1 MVQVSFFAEF
11 FTLFKFLRRPEFC
24 RKYEEWFAFHQPIT
38 PVYPFESG
46 LYPFLLPDFSI
57 LPHLCRI
64 NRKAMKKNTSIL
76 TIILLVTTLLTPAL
90 AQFPMGGVA
99 QPKALPGTAGDQ
111 TPKGNSKITGFV
123 VDSSVTKAVEFANIA
138 LYNKTTGKAVDGT
151 VADEKGKFVL
161 NRIVEGEYRLLISFL
176 GFKNKTIEN
185 ITLAKGQEL
194 DLGVI
199 KLGANVQTLN
209 EVVVTGQAALIEEKV
224 DRLVYNADKDI
235 AAKGGDATD
244 VLRKVPLLTVDLDG
258 NISLRGSQN
267 IRVLINNK
275 PSTII
280 ASSVAD
286 ALKQIPADLIKTVEV
301 ITSPS
306 AKYDAEGSGGIINI
320 ITKKNSLQGMNLN
333 VDAGA
338 GNRGSSLSLNGSY
351 RKGKAGFTLGG
362 FGRANYNTITKT
374 SLEQTSISNGISTLT
389 RQTGDGSSKGLFGQ
403 YNLGFDYDL
412 AKNQSL
418 TAGVRYGVRNFI
430 SQQDLVTRLF
440 TNGVAGST
448 SGRNVEAKN
457 LSGTIDMNVDYLHTF
472 KKPQQ
477 EWSIS
482 TLYSRNGLTND
493 FDANLLNSG
502 GALASRQR
510 NLNSNVNQEFTLQ
523 TDYQTPI
530 KKNQQIEFGA
540 KGIFREVT
548 SNYRYLLAGPTGN
561 FTTEI
566 NQPSGELT
574 YHQNIAAGYTSYTYT
589 TKKRYTFKGGLRY
602 EHTFIDAST
611 REGGPIGIGD
621 YGVLVPS
628 VNASKTIKGTTLKL
642 GYNRRI
648 QRPGLQ
654 QLNPNFNAANPQN
667 ITIGNP
673 SLRPELTNNFEL
685 GLSKTIKKVFVNATF
700 FGRVTNN
707 AISQVRRPSDT
718 LVGAIITTYENIGRQ
733 HAYGANVFAN
743 IAVTSKIN
751 VGLFSTAFY
760 TTLSGQAMG
769 DNGVSQNLT
778 NDGFNVSG
786 GLFSQAQFKN
796 GWGAQAF
803 GFLQGSQ
810 VQLQGMQGGFGFYTV
825 GIKKDFKNKKGS
837 LGLAGENFLSKRY
850 NIHTELKSSQF
861 NQVNDIYLYNRG
873 VRLTFTYKIGKM
885 TMDAPKKKARSVNND
900 DVKTEGGGQAAP
912 GGAPA
917 GGTPRQ

>member
-1 MVQVSFFAEF
+1 M
-11 FTLFKFLRRPEFC
+11 K
-24 RKYEEWFAFHQPIT
+24 KIY
-38 PVYPFESG
+38 
-46 LYPFLLPDFSI
+46 FLLAI
-57 LPHLCRI
+57 
-64 NRKAMKKNTSIL
+64 
-76 TIILLVTTLLTPAL
+76 TLLATTFLMPAQ

-99 QPKALPGTAGDQ
+99 PVKALPGTAGDQ
-111 TPKGNSKITGFV
+111 TPKGSAKITGFV

-138 LYNKTTGKAVDGT
+138 LYNKATGKAVDGT

-161 NRIVEGEYRLLISFL
+161 NKIAEGEYRLLISFL

-185 ITLAKGQEL
+185 ITLTKGQDL

-199 KLGANVQTLN
+199 KLSANVQTLN

-258 NISLRGSQN
+258 NVSLRGSQN

-280 ASSVAD
+280 ASSVSD
-286 ALKQIPADLIKTVEV
+286 ALKQIPADQIKTVEV

-333 VDAGA
+333 VDSGV

-374 SLEQTSISNGISTLT
+374 SLEQTSIANGITTQT
-389 RQTGDGSSKGLFGQ
+389 RQTGDGNSRGLFGQ

-412 AKNQSL
+412 AKNQSI
-418 TAGVRYGVRNFI
+418 TAGLRYGVRNFI
-430 SQQDLVTRLF
+430 SQQDLVTRLY
-440 TNGVAGST
+440 TNGVAGVA
-448 SGRNVEAKN
+448 SGRDVEAKN
-457 LSGTIDMNVDYLHTF
+457 LSGTIDINVDYLHTY

-477 EWSIS
+477 EWSMS

-493 FDANLLNSG
+493 FDANLLNGDG
-502 GALASRQR
+502 GLKSRQR
-510 NLNSNVNQEFTLQ
+510 NLNSNVNQEFTFQ

-530 KKNQQIEFGA
+530 KKNQLLEFGG

-548 SNYRYLLAGPTGN
+548 SNYRYLMAGPTGE
-561 FTTEI
+561 FTKEI
-566 NQPSGELT
+566 NQPSGELI
-574 YHQNIAAGYTSYTYT
+574 YHQNIAAGYSSYTYT
-589 TKKRYTFKGGLRY
+589 TKKRYTLKGGLRY

-611 REGGPIGIGD
+611 REGGPIGIAN

-718 LVGAIITTYENIGRQ
+718 LAGAIITTYENIGRQ
-733 HAYGANVFAN
+733 HAYGTNIFAN

-751 VGLFSTAFY
+751 VGLFSNVFY
-760 TTLSGQAMG
+760 TTLSGQAIG
-769 DNGVSQNLT
+769 ENGVSQNLT

-810 VQLQGMQGGFGFYTV
+810 VQLQGVQGGFGFYTV

-837 LGLAGENFLSKRY
+837 IGLAGENFLSKRF
-850 NIHTELKSSQF
+850 NIHTELKSPQF
-861 NQVNDIYLYNRG
+861 NQVNDVYLYNRG

-912 GGAPA
+912 GAAPGA
-917 GGTPRQ
+917 GTPRQ